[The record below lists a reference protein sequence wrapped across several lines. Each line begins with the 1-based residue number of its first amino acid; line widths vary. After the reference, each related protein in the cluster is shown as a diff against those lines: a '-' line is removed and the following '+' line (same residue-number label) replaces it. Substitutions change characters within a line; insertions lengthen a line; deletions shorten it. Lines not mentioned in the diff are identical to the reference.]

1 MAAGAESLTFPSAD
15 GALRLHAEVRGPAGA
30 SLTVLCLHGLTR
42 NGADFGFLAAHLGTR
57 YRVITADQRG
67 RGRSAWDPQPANY
80 QPQTYAADMF
90 ALLDHLAIERVAI
103 VGTSMGGIIGMIMGA
118 ARPGRL
124 QGLVL
129 NDIGPEI
136 AATGLRRLRDS
147 LAGRSPAAN
156 WEEASLQARRIN
168 EIAFPDYGEA
178 DWDAFARRTYAE
190 DASGR
195 PVAAFDPAILAGL
208 NSADL
213 TAVPPTL
220 WPLWDGLKDLPMLA
234 LRGALSDLLTP
245 EILQAMVA
253 THPSLRAVTIA
264 NRGHAP
270 MLDEPAA
277 VAAIDEFLQTVEAMR

>member
-1 MAAGAESLTFPSAD
+1 MEAGAESVTFPGAD
-15 GALRLHAEVRGPAGA
+15 GALRLHAEIRGPAGA
-30 SLTVLCLHGLTR
+30 PLTVLCLHGLTR
-42 NGADFGFLAAHLGTR
+42 NGADFDFLAGHLGAR

-80 QPQTYAADMF
+80 VPQTYAADMF

-118 ARPGRL
+118 AQPGRL
-124 QGLVL
+124 RGLVL
-129 NDIGPEI
+129 KDIVPEI
-136 AATGLRRLRDS
+136 AAAGLRRLLDS
-147 LAGRSPAAN
+147 VGGRAPSAN

-168 EIAFPDYGEA
+168 EIAFPDYGDA

-208 NSADL
+208 NNADL
-213 TAVPPTL
+213 SAVQPTL
-220 WPLWDGLKDLPMLA
+220 WPLWDGLKGLPMLA

-253 THPSLRAVTIA
+253 RHPALRAVTIA

-277 VAAIDEFLQTVEAMR
+277 VAAIDEFLQTVEAMG